1 MAVNIDCD
9 MKKNN
14 IKDRVIA
21 VLKAKGLNVNKAS
34 KLFGMPQRTLNR
46 QVNED
51 GKIAMELMYSI
62 LDNFPEI
69 SPLWLIMGEGDMWRD
84 SNIQQEFLAAPF
96 FSDMPVSAGLRDA
109 FDPSSEKASGYISL
123 PSQNANFYFPVSGT
137 SMEPEVFSGDIV
149 GVVRVEQ
156 YDKISPESIYMIV
169 TNESRMI
176 KHCYI
181 DENNPE
187 LLWCVSPN
195 YPSFP
200 INRADICAMFRVVSR
215 IQYF

>member
-1 MAVNIDCD
+1 MNKD
-9 MKKNN
+9 N

-21 VLKAKGLNVNKAS
+21 LLKAKGLNVNRAS
-34 KLFGMPQRTLNR
+34 KLFGIPQRTLNR

-69 SPLWLIMGEGDMWRD
+69 SPMWLIMGEGEMIRD
-84 SNIQQEFLAAPF
+84 SNDELKCESAPF
-96 FSDMPVSAGLRDA
+96 FSDLPVSAGLRDS
-109 FDPSSEKASGYISL
+109 FDPTLEKAKGFISL
-123 PSQNANFYFPVSGT
+123 PSQNASFYFPVSGI

-149 GVVRVEQ
+149 GVTRVEP
-156 YDKISPESIYMIV
+156 YDRISPEAIYMIV
-169 TNESRMI
+169 TNENRMI

-187 LLWCVSPN
+187 LIWCVSPN

-200 INRADICAMFRVVSR
+200 IRKSEICAMFRVVSR

>member
-21 VLKAKGLNVNKAS
+21 VFKAKGLNVNKAS

-149 GVVRVEQ
+149 GVVRVEP

-181 DENNPE
+181 DENIPE

>member
-1 MAVNIDCD
+1 
-9 MKKNN
+9 MKKDN

-21 VLKAKGLNVNKAS
+21 LLKAKGLNVNRAS
-34 KLFGMPQRTLNR
+34 KLFGIPQRTLNR

-69 SPLWLIMGEGDMWRD
+69 SPMWLIMGEGEMIRD
-84 SNIQQEFLAAPF
+84 SNDELKCESAPF
-96 FSDMPVSAGLRDA
+96 FSDLPVSAGLRDS
-109 FDPSSEKASGYISL
+109 FDPTQEKAKGFISL
-123 PSQNANFYFPVSGT
+123 PSQNASFYFPVSGT

-149 GVVRVEQ
+149 GVTRVEP
-156 YDKISPESIYMIV
+156 YDRISPEAIYMIV
-169 TNESRMI
+169 TNENRMI

-187 LLWCVSPN
+187 LIWCVSPN

-200 INRADICAMFRVVSR
+200 IRKSEICAMFRVVSR

>member
-1 MAVNIDCD
+1 
-9 MKKNN
+9 MKKDN
-14 IKDRVIA
+14 IKDRVVA
-21 VLKAKGLNVNKAS
+21 LLKAKGLNVNRAS
-34 KLFGMPQRTLNR
+34 KLFGIPQRTLNR

-62 LDNFPEI
+62 LDNFPEV
-69 SPLWLIMGEGDMWRD
+69 SPMWLIMGEGEMLRD
-84 SNIQQEFLAAPF
+84 CNVELQCESAPF
-96 FSDMPVSAGLRDA
+96 FSDMPVSAGLRDS
-109 FDPSSEKASGYISL
+109 FDPSQEKANGFISL
-123 PSQNANFYFPVSGT
+123 PSQNASFYFPVSGT

-149 GVVRVEQ
+149 GVTRVEP
-156 YDKISPESIYMIV
+156 YDRISPEAIYMIV
-169 TNESRMI
+169 TNENRMI

-200 INRADICAMFRVVSR
+200 IRKSEICAMFRVVSR

>member
-1 MAVNIDCD
+1 
-9 MKKNN
+9 MKKDN

-21 VLKAKGLNVNKAS
+21 LLKAKGLNVNRAS
-34 KLFGMPQRTLNR
+34 KLFGIPQRTLNR

-69 SPLWLIMGEGDMWRD
+69 SPIWLIMGEGEMIRD
-84 SNIQQEFLAAPF
+84 SNDELKCESAPF
-96 FSDMPVSAGLRDA
+96 FSDLPVSAGLRDS
-109 FDPSSEKASGYISL
+109 FDPTQEKAKGFISL
-123 PSQNANFYFPVSGT
+123 PSQNASFYFPVSGT

-149 GVVRVEQ
+149 GVTRVEP
-156 YDKISPESIYMIV
+156 YDRISPEAIYMIV
-169 TNESRMI
+169 TNENRMI

-187 LLWCVSPN
+187 LIWCVSPN

-200 INRADICAMFRVVSR
+200 IRKSEICAMFRVVSR

>member
-1 MAVNIDCD
+1 MAVNIGCD

-84 SNIQQEFLAAPF
+84 SNIQQEFLAVPF

-149 GVVRVEQ
+149 GVVRVEP

>member
-1 MAVNIDCD
+1 MGKD
-9 MKKNN
+9 N

-21 VLKAKGLNVNKAS
+21 VLKAKGLNVNRAS
-34 KLFGMPQRTLNR
+34 KVFGIPQRTMNR

-51 GKIAMELMYSI
+51 GKIAMDLMYAI

-69 SPLWLIMGEGDMWRD
+69 SPLWRVLGEGEMFRECDVT
-84 SNIQQEFLAAPF
+84 QECVSAPF
-96 FSDMPVSAGLRDA
+96 FSDMPVSAGLRDS
-109 FDPSSEKASGYISL
+109 FDPSMEKANGYISL
-123 PSQNANFYFPVSGT
+123 PSQKANFYFPVSGT

-149 GVVRVEQ
+149 GVVRVGH
-156 YDKISPESIYMIV
+156 YDKISPEAIYMIV
-169 TNESRMI
+169 TNENRMI

>member
-1 MAVNIDCD
+1 MGKD
-9 MKKNN
+9 N

-21 VLKAKGLNVNKAS
+21 VLKAKGLNVNRAS
-34 KLFGMPQRTLNR
+34 KVFGIPQRTMNR

-51 GKIAMELMYSI
+51 GKIAMDLMYAI

-69 SPLWLIMGEGDMWRD
+69 SPLWLVLGEGEMFRECDVT
-84 SNIQQEFLAAPF
+84 QECVSAPF
-96 FSDMPVSAGLRDA
+96 FSDMPVSAGLRDS
-109 FDPSSEKASGYISL
+109 FDPSMEKANGYISL
-123 PSQNANFYFPVSGT
+123 PSQKANFYFPVSGT

-149 GVVRVEQ
+149 GVVRVGR
-156 YDKISPESIYMIV
+156 YDKISPEAIYMIV
-169 TNESRMI
+169 TNDRMI

>member
-1 MAVNIDCD
+1 
-9 MKKNN
+9 MKKDN
-14 IKDRVIA
+14 IKERVIA
-21 VLKAKGLNVNKAS
+21 LLKAKGLNVNRAS
-34 KLFGMPQRTLNR
+34 KLFGIPQRTLNR

-51 GKIAMELMYSI
+51 GKIAMDLMYSI

-69 SPLWLIMGEGDMWRD
+69 SPLWLIMGEGAMLREN
-84 SNIQQEFLAAPF
+84 NIVQECCAAPF
-96 FSDMPVSAGLRDA
+96 FSDLPVSAGLRDC
-109 FDPSSEKASGYISL
+109 FDPSTERASGFISL
-123 PSQNANFYFPVSGT
+123 PSHNAHFYFPVTGT

-149 GVVRVEQ
+149 GVVRVNPG
-156 YDKISPESIYMIV
+156 DRISPEAIYMIV

-200 INRADICAMFRVVSR
+200 VNRADICAMFRVVSR

>member
-1 MAVNIDCD
+1 MGKD
-9 MKKNN
+9 N

-21 VLKAKGLNVNKAS
+21 VLKAKGLNVNRAS
-34 KLFGMPQRTLNR
+34 KVFGIPQRTMNR

-51 GKIAMELMYSI
+51 GKIAMDLMYAI

-69 SPLWLIMGEGDMWRD
+69 SPLWLVLGEGEMFRECDVT
-84 SNIQQEFLAAPF
+84 QECVSAPF
-96 FSDMPVSAGLRDA
+96 FSDMPVSAGLRDS
-109 FDPSSEKASGYISL
+109 FDPSMEKANGYISL
-123 PSQNANFYFPVSGT
+123 PSQKANFYFPVSGT

-149 GVVRVEQ
+149 GVVRVGH
-156 YDKISPESIYMIV
+156 YDKISPEAIYMIV
-169 TNESRMI
+169 TNENRMI
-176 KHCYI
+176 KHCYN

-215 IQYF
+215 IQYL

>member
-1 MAVNIDCD
+1 
-9 MKKNN
+9 MKKDN
-14 IKDRVIA
+14 IKERVLA
-21 VLKAKGLNVNKAS
+21 VLKAKGLNVNRAS
-34 KLFGMPQRTLNR
+34 KLLGMPQRTLNR

-51 GKIAMELMYSI
+51 GRIAMELLYSI

-69 SPLWLIMGEGDMWRD
+69 SPLWLVMGEGEMWRD
-84 SNIQQEFLAAPF
+84 SNIQQEFVAAPF
-96 FSDMPVSAGLRDA
+96 FSDMPVSAGLRDC
-109 FDPSSEKASGYISL
+109 FDPSMEKANGYISL

-137 SMEPEVFSGDIV
+137 SMEPEIFSGDIV
-149 GVVRVEQ
+149 GVVRVGP

>member
-1 MAVNIDCD
+1 MVKD
-9 MKKNN
+9 N

-21 VLKAKGLNVNKAS
+21 VLKAKGLNVNRAS
-34 KLFGMPQRTLNR
+34 KMFGIPQRTMNR

-51 GKIAMELMYSI
+51 GKIAMDLMYAI
-62 LDNFPEI
+62 LDAFPEI
-69 SPLWLIMGEGDMWRD
+69 SPLWLILGEGEMFRECDVMQD
-84 SNIQQEFLAAPF
+84 CVSAPF
-96 FSDMPVSAGLRDA
+96 FSDLPVSAGLRDS
-109 FDPSSEKASGYISL
+109 FDPSMEKANGYISL
-123 PSQNANFYFPVSGT
+123 PSQKANFYFPVSGT

-149 GVVRVEQ
+149 GVVRVGL

-169 TNESRMI
+169 TNENRMI

-195 YPSFP
+195 YPSFA
-200 INRADICAMFRVVSR
+200 IKKSDICAVFHVVNR
-215 IQYF
+215 IERL

>member
-1 MAVNIDCD
+1 

-149 GVVRVEQ
+149 GVVRVES

>member
-1 MAVNIDCD
+1 MGKD
-9 MKKNN
+9 N

-21 VLKAKGLNVNKAS
+21 VLKAKGLNVNRAS
-34 KLFGMPQRTLNR
+34 KVFGIPQRTMNR

-51 GKIAMELMYSI
+51 GKIAMDLMYAI

-69 SPLWLIMGEGDMWRD
+69 SPLWLVLGEGEMFRECDVT
-84 SNIQQEFLAAPF
+84 QECVSAPF
-96 FSDMPVSAGLRDA
+96 FSDMPVSAGLRDS
-109 FDPSSEKASGYISL
+109 FDPSMEKANGYISL
-123 PSQNANFYFPVSGT
+123 PSQKANFYFPVSGT

-149 GVVRVEQ
+149 GVVRVGL

-169 TNESRMI
+169 TNENRMI

>member
-1 MAVNIDCD
+1 

-149 GVVRVEQ
+149 GVVRVEP

>member
-1 MAVNIDCD
+1 
-9 MKKNN
+9 MKKDS
-14 IKDRVIA
+14 IKDRVAAIFR
-21 VLKAKGLNVNKAS
+21 LKGLNVNKAS
-34 KLFGMPQRTLNR
+34 RLLSLPQRTLNR

-51 GKIAMELMYSI
+51 GKISMELIYAI
-62 LDNFPEI
+62 LDNFPEV
-69 SPLWLIMGEGDMWRD
+69 SPSWLIMGEGEMLREENVCL
-84 SNIQQEFLAAPF
+84 STVSAPF
-96 FSDMPVSAGLRDA
+96 YSDLPVSAGLRDS
-109 FDPSSEKASGYISL
+109 FDPTREKASGFISL
-123 PSQNANFYFPVSGT
+123 PSQNASFYFPVSGT
-137 SMEPEVFSGDIV
+137 SMEPEVFAGDIV
-149 GVVRVEQ
+149 GVVRVEA
-156 YDKISPESIYMIV
+156 YDKISPDAIYMIV
-169 TNESRMI
+169 TNDARMI

>member
-1 MAVNIDCD
+1 MGKD
-9 MKKNN
+9 N

-21 VLKAKGLNVNKAS
+21 VLKAKGLNVNRAS
-34 KLFGMPQRTLNR
+34 KVFGIPQRTMNR

-51 GKIAMELMYSI
+51 GKIAMDLMYAI

-69 SPLWLIMGEGDMWRD
+69 SPLWLVLGEGEMFRGCDVT
-84 SNIQQEFLAAPF
+84 QECVSAPF
-96 FSDMPVSAGLRDA
+96 FSDMPVSAGLRDS
-109 FDPSSEKASGYISL
+109 FDPSMEKANGYISL
-123 PSQNANFYFPVSGT
+123 PSQKANFYFPVSGT

-149 GVVRVEQ
+149 GVVRVGQ
-156 YDKISPESIYMIV
+156 FDRISPEAIYMIV
-169 TNESRMI
+169 TNENRMI

>member
-1 MAVNIDCD
+1 MDVNIDCD

-62 LDNFPEI
+62 LDSFPEI

-149 GVVRVEQ
+149 GVVRVEP

>member
-1 MAVNIDCD
+1 
-9 MKKNN
+9 MKKDN

-21 VLKAKGLNVNKAS
+21 VLRYKGLNVNKAS
-34 KLFGMPQRTLNR
+34 GLFSIPQRTLNR

-51 GKIAMELMYSI
+51 GKIAMELIYAI

-69 SPLWLIMGEGDMWRD
+69 SPAWLIVGEGEMLREENVAMLC
-84 SNIQQEFLAAPF
+84 SSAPYY
-96 FSDMPVSAGLRDA
+96 SDMPVSAGLRDS
-109 FDPSSEKASGYISL
+109 FDPLREKANGYISL
-123 PSQNANFYFPVSGT
+123 PSQNASFYFPVLGT
-137 SMEPEVFSGDIV
+137 SMEPEVFEGDIV
-149 GVVRVEQ
+149 GVVRVEPN
-156 YDKISPESIYMIV
+156 DRITPDAIYMIV
-169 TNESRMI
+169 TNETRVI

-195 YPSFP
+195 FPSFP
-200 INRADICAMFRVVSR
+200 VNKADICAIFRVVSR

>member
-62 LDNFPEI
+62 LDSFPEI

-149 GVVRVEQ
+149 GVVRVEP

-181 DENNPE
+181 DDNNPE

>member
-1 MAVNIDCD
+1 MVDD
-9 MKKNN
+9 MKKDG
-14 IKDRVIA
+14 IKERVIA
-21 VLKAKGLNVNKAS
+21 VLKAKCLNVNRAS
-34 KLFGMPQRTLNR
+34 KMFGIPQRTLNR

-51 GKIAMELMYSI
+51 GKISMELIYSI
-62 LDNFPEI
+62 LDYFPEI
-69 SPLWLIMGEGDMWRD
+69 SPLWLIMGEGDMLK
-84 SNIQQEFLAAPF
+84 EFSVANDFVSAPF
-96 FSDMPVSAGLRDA
+96 FSDLPVSAGLRDS
-109 FDPSSEKASGYISL
+109 FDPSSERANGFISL
-123 PSQNANFYFPVSGT
+123 PSHNASFYFPVSGT

-149 GVVRVEQ
+149 GVVWVEAG
-156 YDKISPESIYMIV
+156 DRISPEAIYMIV

>member
-1 MAVNIDCD
+1 MGKD
-9 MKKNN
+9 N

-21 VLKAKGLNVNKAS
+21 VLKAKGLNVNRAS
-34 KLFGMPQRTLNR
+34 KVFGIPQRTMNR

-51 GKIAMELMYSI
+51 GKIAMDLMYAI
-62 LDNFPEI
+62 LDAFPEV
-69 SPLWLIMGEGDMWRD
+69 SPLWLVLGEGEMFRECDVT
-84 SNIQQEFLAAPF
+84 QECVSAPF
-96 FSDMPVSAGLRDA
+96 FSDMPVSAGLRDS
-109 FDPSSEKASGYISL
+109 FDPSMEKANGYISL
-123 PSQNANFYFPVSGT
+123 PSQKANFYFPVSGT

-149 GVVRVEQ
+149 GVVRVGQ
-156 YDKISPESIYMIV
+156 FDRISPEAIYMIV
-169 TNESRMI
+169 TNENRMI

>member
-1 MAVNIDCD
+1 MGKD
-9 MKKNN
+9 N

-21 VLKAKGLNVNKAS
+21 VLKAKGLNVNRAS
-34 KLFGMPQRTLNR
+34 KVFGIPQRTMNR

-51 GKIAMELMYSI
+51 GKIAMDLMYAI

-69 SPLWLIMGEGDMWRD
+69 SPLWLVLGEGEMFRECDVT
-84 SNIQQEFLAAPF
+84 QECVSAPF
-96 FSDMPVSAGLRDA
+96 FSDMPVSAGLRDS
-109 FDPSSEKASGYISL
+109 FDPSMEKANGYISL
-123 PSQNANFYFPVSGT
+123 PSQKANFYFPVSGT

-149 GVVRVEQ
+149 GVVRVGQ
-156 YDKISPESIYMIV
+156 FDRISPEAIYMIV
-169 TNESRMI
+169 TNENRMI

>member
-1 MAVNIDCD
+1 MI
-9 MKKNN
+9 MKKDN
-14 IKDRVIA
+14 IKERVIA
-21 VLKAKGLNVNKAS
+21 VLKAKGLNVNRAS
-34 KLFGMPQRTLNR
+34 KVFGIPQRTLNR

-51 GKIAMELMYSI
+51 GKIAMDLMYSI

-69 SPLWLIMGEGDMWRD
+69 SPLWLVTGEGDMLRE
-84 SNIQQEFLAAPF
+84 SNALQECVPVPF
-96 FSDMPVSAGLRDA
+96 YSDLPVSAGLRDC
-109 FDPSSEKASGYISL
+109 FDPSLEKANGYISL
-123 PSQNANFYFPVSGT
+123 PSQKANFFFPVSGT

-149 GVVRVEQ
+149 GVVRVEP
-156 YDKISPESIYMIV
+156 YDKIVPEAIYMIV
-169 TNESRMI
+169 TNDNRMI

-200 INRADICAMFRVVSR
+200 INKSDICAMFRVVSR

>member
-1 MAVNIDCD
+1 MVKD
-9 MKKNN
+9 N

-21 VLKAKGLNVNKAS
+21 VLKAKGLNVNRAS
-34 KLFGMPQRTLNR
+34 KMFGIPQRTMNR

-51 GKIAMELMYSI
+51 GKIAMDLMYAI
-62 LDNFPEI
+62 LDAFPEI
-69 SPLWLIMGEGDMWRD
+69 SPLWLILGEGEMFRECDVMQD
-84 SNIQQEFLAAPF
+84 CVSAPF
-96 FSDMPVSAGLRDA
+96 FSDLPVSAGLRDS
-109 FDPSSEKASGYISL
+109 FDPSMEKANGYISL
-123 PSQNANFYFPVSGT
+123 PSQKANFYFPVSGT

-149 GVVRVEQ
+149 GVVRVGL

-169 TNESRMI
+169 TNENRMI

>member
-1 MAVNIDCD
+1 MVKD
-9 MKKNN
+9 N

-21 VLKAKGLNVNKAS
+21 VLKAKGLNVNRAS
-34 KLFGMPQRTLNR
+34 KIFGIPQRTMNR

-51 GKIAMELMYSI
+51 GKIAMDLMYAI
-62 LDNFPEI
+62 LDAFPEI
-69 SPLWLIMGEGDMWRD
+69 SPLWLILGEGEMFRECDVMQD
-84 SNIQQEFLAAPF
+84 CVSAPF
-96 FSDMPVSAGLRDA
+96 FSDLPVSAGLRDS
-109 FDPSSEKASGYISL
+109 FDPSMEKANGYISL
-123 PSQNANFYFPVSGT
+123 PSQKANFYFPVSGT

-149 GVVRVEQ
+149 GVVRVGL

-169 TNESRMI
+169 TNENRMI

>member
-1 MAVNIDCD
+1 MGKD
-9 MKKNN
+9 N

-21 VLKAKGLNVNKAS
+21 VLKAKGLNVNRAS
-34 KLFGMPQRTLNR
+34 KVFGIPQRTMNR

-51 GKIAMELMYSI
+51 GKIAMDLMYAI
-62 LDNFPEI
+62 LDNFPGI
-69 SPLWLIMGEGDMWRD
+69 SPLWLVLGEGEMFRECDVT
-84 SNIQQEFLAAPF
+84 QECVSAPF
-96 FSDMPVSAGLRDA
+96 FSDMPVSAGLRDS
-109 FDPSSEKASGYISL
+109 FDPSMEKANGYISL
-123 PSQNANFYFPVSGT
+123 PSQKANFYFPVSGT

-149 GVVRVEQ
+149 GVVRVGH
-156 YDKISPESIYMIV
+156 YDKISPEAIYMIV
-169 TNESRMI
+169 TNENRMI

>member
-1 MAVNIDCD
+1 MD
-9 MKKNN
+9 
-14 IKDRVIA
+14 
-21 VLKAKGLNVNKAS
+21 
-34 KLFGMPQRTLNR
+34 
-46 QVNED
+46 
-51 GKIAMELMYSI
+51 LMYAI

-69 SPLWLIMGEGDMWRD
+69 SPLWLVLGEGEMFRECDVA
-84 SNIQQEFLAAPF
+84 QECVSAPF
-96 FSDMPVSAGLRDA
+96 FSDMPVSAGLRDS
-109 FDPSSEKASGYISL
+109 FDPSMEKANGYISL
-123 PSQNANFYFPVSGT
+123 PSQKANFYFPVSGT

-149 GVVRVEQ
+149 GVVRVGH
-156 YDKISPESIYMIV
+156 YDKISPEAIYMIV
-169 TNESRMI
+169 TNENRMI

>member
-1 MAVNIDCD
+1 MGKD
-9 MKKNN
+9 N
-14 IKDRVIA
+14 IKDRIIA
-21 VLKAKGLNVNKAS
+21 VLKAKGLNVNRAS
-34 KLFGMPQRTLNR
+34 KVFGIPQRTMNR

-51 GKIAMELMYSI
+51 GKIAMDLMYAI
-62 LDNFPEI
+62 LDAFPEV
-69 SPLWLIMGEGDMWRD
+69 SPLWLVLGEGEMFRECDVT
-84 SNIQQEFLAAPF
+84 QECVSAPF
-96 FSDMPVSAGLRDA
+96 FSDMPVSAGLRDS
-109 FDPSSEKASGYISL
+109 FDPSMEKANGYISL
-123 PSQNANFYFPVSGT
+123 PSQKANFYFPVSGT

-149 GVVRVEQ
+149 GVVRVGH
-156 YDKISPESIYMIV
+156 YDKISPEAIYMIV
-169 TNESRMI
+169 TNENRMI